1 LQLVRDLND
10 AIIPPLR
17 EFRAAVVENGMAF
30 RVNIEQALRLH
41 PRGNF
46 ASDVIVDLMARR
58 PLNEQLPTSG
68 ATGNG
73 RIMQTPFCQQGTVAA
88 AAVRFRFG
96 YFEAVSPAEMWP
108 NGN

>member
-1 LQLVRDLND
+1 MQLVRDLND

-46 ASDVIVDLMARR
+46 ASDVIIDLMVRR
-58 PLNEQLPTSG
+58 PLNELLPKTFLRWRLDG
-68 ATGNG
+68 PGIEIGFLNKK
-73 RIMQTPFCQQGTVAA
+73 PAA
-88 AAVRFRFG
+88 RLEPARHFADNRTAFG
-96 YFEAVSPAEMWP
+96 KVM
-108 NGN
+108 